1 MPIADKK
8 KVQTLINAIANNIE
22 TMRDAMQNIKD
33 VRSLYTTANPDVT
46 GTPLEGNLTTINN
59 AINSLDTELQSVVW
73 NGMINA
79 KVPSHRGETL

>member
-33 VRSLYTTANPDVT
+33 IRSLYNTANPDVT
-46 GTPLEGNLTTINN
+46 GTPLEGNLATINN
-59 AINSLDTELQSVVW
+59 AINSLDTELQGVVW
-73 NGMINA
+73 NAVINA